1 MRIAETGDKAAN
13 EGIRI
18 GGTKKSADR
27 IISAMI
33 LLAFLSISV
42 LVGGYLVFK
51 SYKDDIKQ
59 QQLGVL
65 SGIAQLKTRQLVNW
79 MGERREDAL
88 DLQRDE
94 LFVDDVDAWLDHTD
108 VKTGRALMLRLRMQ
122 RQYCASY
129 GCDSVLLFD
138 DNARLRLSSNKE
150 ESTLPEFQRVRLLES
165 IQRGNVEFFDLKA
178 ADSGGGFDIV
188 MSIPLRRIRNG
199 KLHTLGAI
207 VFHIDPK
214 RFLFPLIKDWPT
226 PSSTAE
232 NLLVRREGDQV
243 VFLNE
248 LRHRKNVPGNF
259 RLPLNP
265 ELPAS
270 MAVLGREGV
279 AEGVDYRGVP
289 VVCVIG
295 RVEGTSWFMVSK
307 VDKSEIYA
315 PIHRLENWMLLLMSL
330 LIVSGVGV
338 VAYVWRKE
346 KKQCLRDFEH
356 QMVMKRLHYLSKY
369 ANDIILLVDEKGNIA
384 DFNDRALDAYGY
396 TAEEFLKLNIFDLRE
411 RQSAPTVAEH
421 FREILESG
429 AMRFDSVHVRKSGE
443 TFPVESS
450 VRVVEIDGKQFQQA
464 IIRDIT
470 ERHKAQ
476 SEIIRQKEFIR
487 QVMDGNPNLIFVKDA
502 GGRFLLANEAM
513 ATSYGLTP
521 ESIIGKYSS
530 DLTSDL
536 QELAEIS
543 DANRVLIE
551 NCQERMTIE
560 RHVFRDN
567 QIRWF
572 QTLRKPLEQPDGSV
586 HMLIIAMDITE
597 LKLAEEQQKR
607 LNRALGLLGSCNHA
621 MLHSTDETGLL
632 NKICQLIVETGDYLM
647 AWIGFAEQD
656 EGMRVCVAAR
666 YGNDAGYLDQCNIS
680 CADTEWG
687 RGPTGVAIR
696 DGVTQVNQDFQANA
710 ALAPWCEAAIARGFH
725 SSIALP
731 LKAGGCVMG
740 ALTMYS
746 PQLNAFNKNEISLL
760 EDLAVNLAYGI
771 GVLRGEV
778 LRNRVQDQLND
789 ERIRLQTLL
798 KTIPDMIWLKD
809 KEGVFLNCNAKFERL
824 YGAKEADIVGK
835 TDYDFVDV
843 DLAGHF
849 RLKDRE
855 TMLSDRPLVNEE
867 WVRYADTDESVLLE
881 TIKTTLRD
889 DRGGIVGVLGIA
901 RDITARKQAEN
912 RESRLRHILDSTL
925 DMIFIFQLDSL
936 NFVYANQEAINS
948 VGYSHNEL
956 YTMTPLDINPLMFEP
971 EFRKFISPLLT
982 EEKLMLRFETL
993 CRHRNGAEIPVE
1005 VQLQLVQE
1013 LGGERVFVAVVR
1025 NIAERL
1031 EAEKELRR
1039 QKNFMWR
1046 VIDTDPNQ
1054 IFVRDAAG
1062 KFLLANRSA
1071 AALLGLM
1078 PNEMIG
1084 KTLAEISGVSHDRTV
1099 FSGKDNDVI
1108 ELGREISQIEP
1119 YLLDDGEERWQ
1130 IMLKTPLTMPDGES
1144 SVLCI
1149 AMDITQQ
1156 KLSEIKL
1163 AESYREL
1170 QQLSLYLEN
1179 VRADERARIALNL
1192 HDEMGATLAAIK
1204 MGIVWLAS
1212 KLPADAQQLSVEAT
1226 RLIELSTEGMRIL
1239 RHVVTELR
1247 PNLLADVGV
1256 SAAIKD
1262 YVKKFRQHM
1271 NLECVLTL
1279 PDETLYLDEKQSL
1292 TIFYIV
1298 QEALNNVVKHGKA
1311 TKVTVYISLRQKSLL
1326 IVVSDN
1332 GIGFDP
1338 AEQKGRSFGLL
1349 GIRERALMV
1358 GGAARIRSAPGKG
1371 TRVSV
1376 SIPYTGNQSIEQIPF
1391 VTGIQGAVL

>member
-1 MRIAETGDKAAN
+1 MRIAEAGDKVAQM
-13 EGIRI
+13 GIRPGDI
-18 GGTKKSADR
+18 KKSSDR
-27 IISAMI
+27 IVSSLIV
-33 LLAFLSISV
+33 LAFFSISV
-42 LVGGYLVFK
+42 LFGGYLVFK

-65 SGIAQLKTRQLVNW
+65 SGIARLKTSQLVNW
-79 MGERREDAL
+79 MGERKEDAL
-88 DLQRDE
+88 DLQHDE
-94 LFVDDVDAWLDHTD
+94 LFVNDVDNWLGHAD
-108 VKTGRALMLRLRMQ
+108 VKTGRAILLRLRKQ
-122 RQYCASY
+122 RQHCASY
-129 GCDSVLLFD
+129 GCDSVSLFD
-138 DNARLRLSSNKE
+138 DNAHLRLSSNKE
-150 ESTLPEFQRVRLLES
+150 GSQLPEFQRVRLLQS
-165 IQRGNVEFFDLKA
+165 IQSGNIVFSDLRTA
-178 ADSGGGFDIV
+178 SSGGGIDIV
-188 MSIPLRRIRNG
+188 LSIPLKKVRDGELR
-199 KLHTLGAI
+199 TLGAI
-207 VFHIDPK
+207 VFRIDPK

-226 PSSTAE
+226 PSLTAE
-232 NLLVRREGDQV
+232 NLLVRRDGDQV

-259 RLPLNP
+259 LLPLNP

-270 MAVLGREGV
+270 KAVLGQEGV

-289 VVCVIG
+289 VVCVMG

-330 LIVSGVGV
+330 LIVTGIGV
-338 VAYVWRKE
+338 VAYWWRKE
-346 KKQCLRDFEH
+346 KRQSLRDFEH
-356 QMVMKRLHYLSKY
+356 QMVMKRLNYLSKY
-369 ANDIILLVDEKGNIA
+369 ANDIILLVDEKGTIV
-384 DFNDRALDAYGY
+384 DFNDRALEAYGY
-396 TAEEFLKLNIFDLRE
+396 TAEEFLTLNIFNLRE
-411 RQSAPTVAEH
+411 KQWASNVAED
-421 FREILESG
+421 FKKIFESG

-450 VRVVEIDGKQFQQA
+450 VRVVDIDGKQFQQA

-470 ERHKAQ
+470 ERNKAQ

-487 QVMDGNPNLIFVKDA
+487 QVMDSNPNLIFVKDA

-513 ATSYGLTP
+513 ATRYGLTP
-521 ESIIGKYSS
+521 ENIVGKYSS
-530 DLTSDL
+530 DLTNDL
-536 QELAEIS
+536 QELVEIS
-543 DANRVLIE
+543 DANREVID
-551 NCQERMTIE
+551 NCRERVTIE
-560 RHVFRDN
+560 RHVFSDN

-572 QTLRKPLEQPDGSV
+572 QTFRKPLGQPDGSV
-586 HMLIIAMDITE
+586 HVLIIAMDITE
-597 LKLAEEQQKR
+597 LKQAEAQQKR

-621 MLHSTDETGLL
+621 MLHSTDETVLL

-666 YGNDAGYLDQCNIS
+666 YGNDVGYLDQCNIS
-680 CADTEWG
+680 WADTEWG

-710 ALAPWCEAAIARGFH
+710 ALAPWCDAAIARGFH

-731 LKAGGCVMG
+731 LKADGSVMG

-746 PQLNAFNKNEISLL
+746 PQPNAFNKNEISLL

-771 GVLRGEV
+771 GVLRREV
-778 LRNRVQDQLND
+778 LRNHVQDQLND

-798 KTIPDMIWLKD
+798 KTIPDMVWLKD
-809 KEGVFLNCNAKFERL
+809 REGVFLNCNAKFERL

-855 TMLSDRPLVNEE
+855 AMLSDRPLVNEE
-867 WVRYADTDESVLLE
+867 WVRYADTDECVLLE

-889 DRGGIVGVLGIA
+889 ERGEIVGVLGIA
-901 RDITARKQAEN
+901 RDITERKQAEN
-912 RESRLRHILDSTL
+912 MEARLRHILDSTQ
-925 DMIFIFQLDSL
+925 DMIFIFQPDSL
-936 NFVYANQEAINS
+936 NFVYANKEAINS
-948 VGYSHNEL
+948 VGYRHDEMH
-956 YTMTPLDINPLMFEP
+956 TMTPLDINPLMLEP

-982 EEKLMLRFETL
+982 EEKLMLRFETV
-993 CRHRNGAEIPVE
+993 CRHKNGAEFPVE
-1005 VQLQLVQE
+1005 AQLQLVQE
-1013 LGGERVFVAVVR
+1013 LGGERVFVTVVR
-1025 NIAERL
+1025 DISERL
-1031 EAEKELRR
+1031 EAEKEMRR

-1046 VIDTDPNQ
+1046 VIDTDPSQ

-1062 KFLLANRSA
+1062 RFLLANRSA
-1071 AALLGLM
+1071 AALLGLI

-1084 KTLAEISGVSHDRTV
+1084 KTLAEISAVSHNRTV
-1099 FSGKDNDVI
+1099 FSGNDDDVI
-1108 ELGREISQIEP
+1108 ERGGEISQIEP
-1119 YLLDDGEERWQ
+1119 YLLDDGEQRWQ
-1130 IMLKTPLTMPDGES
+1130 FMLKTPLTMPDGES

-1163 AESYREL
+1163 ADSYREL
-1170 QQLSLYLEN
+1170 QQLSLHLEN

-1192 HDEMGATLAAIK
+1192 HDEMGATLAALK

-1212 KLPADAQQLSVEAT
+1212 KLPADAQQLSAEAA

-1239 RHVVTELR
+1239 RHVVSELR

-1256 SAAIKD
+1256 AAAIKD
-1262 YVKKFRQHM
+1262 YVKKIRQHM

-1292 TIFYIV
+1292 TIFHVI

-1311 TKVTVYISLRQKSLL
+1311 TKVTVYISQRRKSLL
-1326 IVVSDN
+1326 IVVADD

-1338 AEQKGRSFGLL
+1338 AEKKGRSFGLL

-1376 SIPYTGNQSIEQIPF
+1376 SIPYTGNHSI
-1391 VTGIQGAVL
+1391 